1 MVADFLPFRFKVVA
15 AASLQR
21 IAQNLVAMVRKV
33 SNFVNVHINLVF
45 KTVQSD
51 EHTAFADF
59 PAAAYIPQAGSVFAE
74 KTVFVISC
82 SKSKTFSDGF

>member
-21 IAQNLVAMVRKV
+21 VAQNLVAVVRKV

-59 PAAAYIPQAGSVFAE
+59 PAAAYIPQAGSMFAE

-82 SKSKTFSDGF
+82 RKSESFGN